1 MIPDFAI
8 ESLNLT
14 DSTAQSSEN
23 QLGLVGVLV
32 GESVFMSLL
41 QICINVCVS
50 HPSREDVLEV
60 VMKLR
65 IDV

>member
-8 ESLNLT
+8 ESLNLA
-14 DSTAQSSEN
+14 DSTAQSSAN
-23 QLGLVGVLV
+23 KLGLVGVLV

-41 QICINVCVS
+41 QICIGVCLS
-50 HPSREDVLEV
+50 HPFREDVLEV
-60 VMKLR
+60 VVKLR

>member
-8 ESLNLT
+8 ESLNLA
-14 DSTAQSSEN
+14 DYTAQSSAN
-23 QLGLVGVLV
+23 QLGLV

-41 QICINVCVS
+41 KICIDVCRS
-50 HPSREDVLEV
+50 HPFREDVLEV
-60 VMKLR
+60 VVKLR